1 MAEGPSLLN
10 VEFVDL
16 DVDFRFHGLGFWDVG
31 FGVEVKV
38 LMFGSS
44 RSIWV
49 LGVSGGVGFC
59 CMHFRNSLVHSCK

>member
-1 MAEGPSLLN
+1 MW
-10 VEFVDL
+10 EFVDL
-16 DVDFRFHGLGFWDVG
+16 DVDFRFHVLGFWDVG

-49 LGVSGGVGFC
+49 LGCFWRRRILLHASPQFAC
-59 CMHFRNSLVHSCK
+59 T